1 MIITQMI
8 KNLKKILVKNNKKNH
23 NINYLKK
30 KLIMMSMHKIRNKK
44 LELSFLM
51 SKLKMMM

>member
-30 KLIMMSMHKIRNKK
+30 KLIMISMYKIRNKK